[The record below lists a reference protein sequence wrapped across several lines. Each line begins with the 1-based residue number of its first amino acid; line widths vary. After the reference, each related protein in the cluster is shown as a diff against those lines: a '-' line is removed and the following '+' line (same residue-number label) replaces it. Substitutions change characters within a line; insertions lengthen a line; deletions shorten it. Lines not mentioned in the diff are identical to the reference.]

1 MSPKITV
8 HGGAT
13 NARDTESSPDVS
25 VSPPL
30 AGAEADQG
38 HPTLPEA
45 EPATQETTEA
55 APADAVED
63 LDNVQESTESEDAY
77 AGLTLTELRAAA
89 DSRGVASY
97 GTKAQI
103 TERLR
108 EADAS

>member
-38 HPTLPEA
+38 HPTAVEA
-45 EPATQETTEA
+45 PVETPVEPAAE
-55 APADAVED
+55 
-63 LDNVQESTESEDAY
+63 LDDVQDSTESEDVY
-77 AGLTLTELRAAA
+77 AGLTLSELRSAA
-89 DSRGVASY
+89 DARGVASY